1 MENYLGSY
9 SRWEDIGYRMQKEKP
24 FSTSAFGLAKGKEL
38 VSEDFFAVR
47 VYDEIAIGIVC
58 DGVGSALKGLE
69 ASRRVVNN
77 LINNFKNRP
86 KSWSIEKS
94 LETFIRNINTILYR
108 ESIEQ
113 YERAELLTTLSIV
126 VIAGNR
132 LYGANVGDS
141 PIYLLRDNHLKKLSF
156 DQVSDEPGMEHVLLQ
171 AIGMDEEIEPYFF
184 ENNLL
189 PNDTLLLCSDGLSNL
204 LDEESIK
211 SRIALDAIGL
221 VKYASKKVDDNLPD
235 DTSAVVIKYHGISTF
250 TQLKEAKLE
259 IPRNLKKGEVID
271 GYHLIKPLIQN
282 ERTWLVERNSQRYV
296 MKFPLAEAV
305 EDEQLLDFFIKE
317 AWNAKR
323 LKAGFFPKAAVP
335 KNRSKRYYIMR
346 YIDGITLKE
355 YIKKKPLSIEDSVN
369 LAKTLLHASQYLL
382 KFDLVH
388 GDIKPEN
395 IIITERH
402 GKKVFKIIDFGSIVE
417 IFSITSRA
425 GTPSYLAPERFE
437 GESISE
443 QTEIFAIG
451 VTLYE
456 ALTQRLPYGEI
467 EPFQTP
473 TFKSAKPLRTY
484 NKMVPA
490 WLESLIMNAIE
501 PDKSRRYELYS
512 EMEYQLSH
520 PDKVKPYFQK
530 SATLLEKYP
539 AQIYRWLFVISFIV
553 NMYLLFLLIKK

>member
-1 MENYLGSY
+1 
-9 SRWEDIGYRMQKEKP
+9 MQKEKP